1 MATISGAGP
10 TPATF
15 PFSTGHSAIGRM
27 TALVLGPDGNRMY
40 AGSFAGMWRSDDSGR
55 NWFQLTRPQPPFG
68 VALGDIPGAL
78 FAPHIFDV
86 AVSPTDANLVL
97 VSALDSQFSDGRDG
111 IYRSTDG
118 GVSWTLVLK
127 TTVQCNIVFAPDNP
141 KLVYAAMG
149 FQVGRSHDGG
159 ATWAVQSL
167 FYAWHIAVGPLE
179 ANGVRRVYAAGY
191 STISY
196 SSDGGNT
203 WTTDAGVSTILDKRQ
218 ALNDLRKTFNPD
230 DGGIGGFAGPI
241 SYAVGT
247 AGQTLAIEPGNP
259 AKVYLAT
266 EGAANGP
273 SFYAP
278 ADSVP
283 DGTLCNTPCP
293 DGTPNPACVRFVGEA
308 SLWLGEFS
316 QFNPANPAAEWTSL
330 PGPPVYFG
338 TTTPSGNT
346 YVVTKPTNS
355 GFLLFFSDNSHVH
368 VSAGPP
374 TATTSWH
381 RMDGEDAS
389 AARQVG
395 RKGNLVFMHPD
406 PHAIAFTS
414 DFEITLAPATGTV
427 DSPYDRNSVLSQ
439 FIAGTIW
446 MANDGGV
453 YWSEDGGAQ
462 GENSWNLPLGLE
474 TLDPVNIAGLCGLG
488 DKPALYFGSGDNDD
502 FFSRDGGS
510 TWQDPRS
517 NCGDCDAWFADTA
530 QVDRVIQFL
539 PRKDPGVI
547 GVIVSSDPTQYPK
560 ASDGAS
566 KRFIPSTRK
575 VVVTDPIAHTKKLV
589 PYASSGVV
597 LRGYRPVIKT
607 LATEAPL
614 PDGDYVFI
622 DQALD
627 TEMSTLLRTTSIFS
641 ITQLSDWADPT
652 KATPIGPF
660 LPPGAD
666 IVQVSGGHSTPV
678 YYVGDASGNVWKL
691 DATQTTWNQVVPYKS
706 VLGTAV
712 FSALRWFVDPY
723 DPDLI
728 YVLDFQG
735 VKVSPDGGQTWIFD
749 LGMTI
754 TVTAGSKLRI
764 SASIMQDM
772 LFFRGERQT
781 RFSFGTAGVCC
792 TMDFGATW
800 FSVLSSIA
808 LPGRPESGFF
818 DPLSDPTDRAL
829 YVECEGRSILRVGGL
844 PELPPFQ
851 PPPPPFDLMEFA
863 ALDY

>member
-1 MATISGAGP
+1 
-10 TPATF
+10 
-15 PFSTGHSAIGRM
+15 M

>member
-27 TALVLGPDGNRMY
+27 TALVLASDGNRMY
-40 AGSFAGMWRSDDSGR
+40 AGSFAGMWRSDDGGR

-78 FAPHIFDV
+78 FAPHVFDV
-86 AVSPTDANLVL
+86 AVSPTDPNLVL

-118 GVSWTLVLK
+118 GTTWTLVLK
-127 TTVQCNIVFAPDNP
+127 TGSQCNIVFAPDNP

-149 FQVGRSHDGG
+149 FQVGISHDSG

-179 ANGVRRVYAAGY
+179 TNGVRRVYTAGY
-191 STISY
+191 STIWY
-196 SSDGGNT
+196 SSNGGNT
-203 WTTDAGVSTILDKRQ
+203 WTMDAGVSTILDKRQ

-266 EGAANGP
+266 EGAGNGP
-273 SFYAP
+273 SFYA
-278 ADSVP
+278 SVP
-283 DGTLCNTPCP
+283 DGTLCNAPCP

-308 SLWLGEFS
+308 SLWAGDFG
-316 QFNPANPAAEWTSL
+316 QFTPANPAAQWAQL

-338 TTTPSGNT
+338 TTSPSGNT
-346 YVVTKPTNS
+346 YVVTKPTS
-355 GFLLFFSDNSHVH
+355 GGFLLFFSDNSHVH
-368 VSAGPP
+368 LSAGTP
-374 TATTSWH
+374 TATASWH
-381 RMDGEDAS
+381 RMDGEDVS
-389 AARQVG
+389 AAKQIG
-395 RKGNLVFMHPD
+395 RHSNFVFVHPD
-406 PHAIAFTS
+406 PHGIAFTP
-414 DFEITLAPATGTV
+414 DFEITLTPDAGAM
-427 DSPYDRNSVLSQ
+427 NSVVSQ

-453 YWSEDGGAQ
+453 YWSEDAGAQ
-462 GENSWNLPLGLE
+462 GVSSWNLPQGLE

-488 DKPALYFGSGDNDD
+488 DKPALYFGSGDNND
-502 FFSRDGGS
+502 FFSRDGGT
-510 TWQDPRS
+510 TWQDPGS
-517 NCGDCDAWFADTA
+517 GCGDCDAWFADTA
-530 QVDRVIQFL
+530 QVDRVMQFL
-539 PRKDPGVI
+539 PRQGPGVVGI
-547 GVIVSSDPTQYPK
+547 IVSSDPTQYPR
-560 ASDGAS
+560 ANDGAS
-566 KRFIPSTRK
+566 KRFIPSTQR
-575 VVVTDPIAHTKKLV
+575 VVITDPVAMTKKLV
-589 PYASSGVV
+589 PYASSGIV
-597 LRGYRPVIKT
+597 LRGYRPLIKT

-622 DQALD
+622 NQALD
-627 TEMSTLLRTTSIFS
+627 TGFLTLLRTTSISS
-641 ITQLSDWADPT
+641 ITQVTDWTDPT
-652 KATPIGPF
+652 KATPIGPV
-660 LPPGAD
+660 LPMGVD
-666 IVQVSGGHSTPV
+666 LVQASGGHSAPV
-678 YYVGDASGNVWKL
+678 FYIGDAGGNVWKL
-691 DATQTTWNQVVPYKS
+691 DAAQTTWNQIVPHKAI
-706 VLGTAV
+706 LGTAV

-723 DPDLI
+723 DPGLI

-735 VKVSPDGGQTWIFD
+735 VKVSPDGGQTWLFD

-764 SASIMQDM
+764 SASVMQDM

-800 FSVLSSIA
+800 FSVLNSIA

-844 PELPPFQ
+844 PQLPPFQ